1 MHSTP
6 VPQNE
11 QYVEYTELLFINNIY
26 FFYKTLIVKR
36 FLHLTLVL
44 LHCYGEVRGRFLT
57 GSAPARAPA
66 RPAIKY

>member
-1 MHSTP
+1 MHNIVPQQALHIFMHSTP

-44 LHCYGEVRGRFLT
+44 SYIVMERCAGDF
-57 GSAPARAPA
+57 
-66 RPAIKY
+66 